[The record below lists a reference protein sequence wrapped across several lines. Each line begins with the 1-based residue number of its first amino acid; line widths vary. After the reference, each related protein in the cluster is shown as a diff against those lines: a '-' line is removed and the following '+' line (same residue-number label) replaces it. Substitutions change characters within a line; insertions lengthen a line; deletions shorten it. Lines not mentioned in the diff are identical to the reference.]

1 LDNSH
6 YICIKLKELDMLT
19 KNTVR
24 QSIDNLPDSFTIDEL
39 IEQLIFIEKVEEG
52 IKQSDEGKTISNDD
66 VKSMIEKWSS

>member
-1 LDNSH
+1 
-6 YICIKLKELDMLT
+6 MLT

-39 IEQLIFIEKVEEG
+39 IEQLIFVEKVEKG